1 MKKRGFEIVTGYEDE
16 AIIPKRATAMS
27 SGYDFAT
34 IEDVTI
40 KPGETVLVKTG
51 IKAYMLEDEVLK
63 LYVRSSLGFKRN
75 LRLANSVG
83 IIDADYYNNEG
94 NEGHIMIALH
104 NFGKEY
110 QVIVKG
116 ERIAQGIFEKY
127 LTIDGDIESTKRTG
141 GIGSTSK

>member
-1 MKKRGFEIVTGYEDE
+1 MRKRGFEIVSGYEDT
-16 AIIPKRATAMS
+16 AIIPKRATAQS

-34 IEDVTI
+34 VEEVTI
-40 KPGETVLVKTG
+40 KPGETILVKTG
-51 IKAYMLEDEVLK
+51 IKAYMLDDEVLK

-94 NEGHIMIALH
+94 NEGHIMVALH

-116 ERIAQGIFEKY
+116 ERVAQGIFEKY
-127 LTIDGDIESTKRTG
+127 LVVDHDDQSATRTG
-141 GIGSTSK
+141 GFGSTSK